1 MSVLIAH
8 GLKRHFGA
16 HEVLR
21 GTDLRLE
28 PGEKVGVVGRNGG
41 GKTTLMKV
49 IAGLEQPDDGELILP
64 KGVRLSYVP
73 QRPEFEPGTI
83 AFEHVSSG
91 LDEVRQVREALEKT
105 EQQLGELDGDA
116 LDAAVT
122 RYGELNDRMEFLA
135 GWTADQRVEQV
146 LSGIGFPEQLWER
159 DANTLSGGEKA
170 RVAMAAE
177 LVRRPDLLLIDE
189 PTNHLDLDG
198 IEWLEAYLKELPS
211 AVLLISHDRRMLD
224 NVVDAIVELEFGELV
239 RYPGNFS
246 KYLVLRAERVEA
258 AIRAYDNQAEKLR
271 KEEQFIKKH
280 MGSQR
285 TSEAKGRL
293 KRLKRVERLERP
305 INDVRRPILK
315 MGEVQRSGEKLF
327 HGEELAIGHGD
338 KALHEGLEVRLG
350 RGERV
355 GLVGPNGA
363 GKTTLLKV
371 LAGKTAPIAGKLE
384 RGHKAVCG
392 YYDQEQSDLDPE
404 STPFKTIK
412 REHPTATDEE
422 IRSHLALFLF
432 RGDDVDLPV
441 GGLSGG
447 ERARL
452 TLARLVLENPTW
464 LALDEPT
471 NHLDLASRT
480 ALEEMLS
487 GYPGAM
493 LCISHDR
500 EFLDNL
506 CTRILELGPDGLRE
520 FKGNYTD
527 YRNALNSEASAA
539 AEAKAA
545 KEKAAKE
552 AAKKQAEKQK
562 QAAKQQ
568 GKGGK
573 SKGKSSGS
581 DKGGGKS
588 GGGKVRNPYLF
599 KKLEEEIMKLETE
612 KEELNTAMTTEE
624 VYRDADKMRDCQ
636 MRLAEVERDLEDR
649 NQAWEEWVS

>member
-8 GLKRHFGA
+8 GLKRLFGA

-49 IAGLEQPDDGELILP
+49 IAGLETPDDGELIIP
-64 KGVRLSYVP
+64 KGVRRSYVP

-83 AFEHVSSG
+83 AFEHVSRG
-91 LDEVRQVREALEKT
+91 LEEVRAVQAELERVEK
-105 EQQLGELDGDA
+105 QLSELEGDA
-116 LDAAVT
+116 LDSAVA
-122 RYGELNDRMEFLA
+122 RYGELNDRMEFLE
-135 GWTADQRVEQV
+135 GWTADKRVEQV
-146 LSGIGFPEQLWER
+146 LSGIGFPERLWER
-159 DANTLSGGEKA
+159 EANTLSGGEKA
-170 RVAMAAE
+170 RVAMASE

-198 IEWLEAYLKELPS
+198 IEWLESYLQELPS

-224 NVVDAIVELEFGELV
+224 NVVDAIVELEFGQLV

-246 KYLVLRAERVEA
+246 KYLILRAERVEA
-258 AIRAYDNQAEKLR
+258 AIRAFDNQADKLR

-293 KRLKRVERLERP
+293 KRLRRVDRLERP

-315 MGEVQRSGEKLF
+315 MGAIQRSGEKLF
-327 HGEELAIGHGD
+327 QGEDLTIGHGET
-338 KALHEGLEVRLG
+338 ALHAGLEVRLG

-371 LAGKTAPIAGKLE
+371 LAGKTSPMSGKLE
-384 RGHKAVCG
+384 RGHKAICG

-404 STPFKTIK
+404 ATPFTTIK
-412 REHPTATDEE
+412 RLHPTATDEE
-422 IRSHLALFLF
+422 LRSHLALFLF
-432 RGDDVDLPV
+432 RGNDVDQPV

-487 GYPGAM
+487 SYPGAM

-506 CTRILELGPDGLRE
+506 CTRILELGHDGLRE
-520 FKGNYTD
+520 FQGNYTD
-527 YRNALNSEASAA
+527 YRNALNAESDAASQ
-539 AEAKAA
+539 AKAA

-552 AAKKQAEKQK
+552 AAKKQAEKQAKASK
-562 QAAKQQ
+562 Q
-568 GKGGK
+568 
-573 SKGKSSGS
+573 KGKS
-581 DKGGGKS
+581 DKQKPKSKSNS
-588 GGGKVRNPYLF
+588 GGGQKVRNPYLF
-599 KKLEEEIMKLETE
+599 KKLEEEIMQLESE
-612 KEELNTAMTTEE
+612 KEELNTAMTNEE
-624 VYRDADKMRDCQ
+624 VYRDAVKMRDCQ
-636 MRLAEVERDLEDR
+636 LRLAEVERDLEDR